1 MAEGAAVV
9 EAALCEK
16 KQQKKPFSSGRCP
29 VQKLKPNPSL
39 SSLECDYSQGAVLTW
54 APGRGST
61 KTKGKKNEHTN

>member
-16 KQQKKPFSSGRCP
+16 NQQKKPFSSGRCP

-39 SSLECDYSQGAVLTW
+39 SSLECDYSQGAVLT
-54 APGRGST
+54 
-61 KTKGKKNEHTN
+61 